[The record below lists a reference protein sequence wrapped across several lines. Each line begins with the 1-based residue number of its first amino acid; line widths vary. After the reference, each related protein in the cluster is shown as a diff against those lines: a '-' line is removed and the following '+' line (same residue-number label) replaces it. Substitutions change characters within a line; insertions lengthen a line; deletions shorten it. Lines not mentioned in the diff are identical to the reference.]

1 MTASDSPVREG
12 DLLAGK
18 YRVGRLLGEGGMG
31 VVVAAVHEQLHQAV
45 AIKFVR
51 NEALGNPDVVARF
64 LREARAAAGL
74 KSEHVA
80 KVTDVGTLES
90 GAPYMVMEMLEG
102 SDLHQVLKQRG
113 SVPIELAADW
123 LIQTCEAVAEAHAA
137 GIVHR
142 DLKPQ
147 NLFLA
152 RTVGG
157 GSTIKVLDFGVSKSV
172 VSANL
177 TITSALLGSPL
188 YMSPEQMR
196 SSRDVTPRADVWALG
211 VVFFELLTGRL
222 PFEAATLPELCFQV
236 ASDPPI
242 PITTLLDDVPPDV
255 VALVERCL
263 QKDPSLRFADAAE
276 LATALEPLAPPESS
290 VVAERARMAM
300 GPLHR
305 TYALPDPSRK
315 TARTWRSGDVQNAAR
330 AAGTPSAWDSRAKE
344 AGRKTGAWIAGAVGV
359 AVTVVGALLWVLF
372 HTRGGAPPILPEAPS
387 SSTLSWTAQVVES
400 AEPAAAAPSAP
411 VASVV
416 AVTADAPATSPPGTP
431 SPTAA
436 SSQAGPGPSAV
447 PRPVR
452 PQPSRPQTPRPGV
465 SGAGS
470 GVSPKGTARPQEDDI
485 PAMR

>member
-12 DLLAGK
+12 DLVAGK

-31 VVVAAVHEQLHQAV
+31 VVVAAVHEQLHQPV

-51 NEALGNPDVVARF
+51 HESLGNPDVVARF

-102 SDLHQVLKQRG
+102 SDLHQVLEQRG

-157 GSTIKVLDFGVSKSV
+157 GSTIKVLDFGVSKSIV
-172 VSANL
+172 AANL
-177 TITSALLGSPL
+177 TVTSALLGSPL

-255 VALVERCL
+255 VALIERCL

-315 TARTWRSGDVQNAAR
+315 TARTWKSGDVQNAAR
-330 AAGTPSAWDSRAKE
+330 AARTPAAWDSRAKE
-344 AGRKTGAWIAGAVGV
+344 AGRKTGAWIAGAVGL
-359 AVTVVGALLWVLF
+359 AVTVAGALFWVLF
-372 HTRGGAPPILPEAPS
+372 HARGGAPPILPETPS
-387 SSTLSWTAQVVES
+387 SSALSANTARVVEP
-400 AEPAAAAPSAP
+400 AEPVAAAPPAP
-411 VASVV
+411 AASTVE
-416 AVTADAPATSPPGTP
+416 VTADAASASAATPP
-431 SPTAA
+431 SPSVA
-436 SSQAGPGPSAV
+436 SSHAGPGPSPAP
-447 PRPVR
+447 PRPAR
-452 PQPSRPQTPRPGV
+452 PQPLRPQTARP
-465 SGAGS
+465 AGS
-470 GVSPKGTARPQEDDI
+470 GASPRAAERPQEDDI